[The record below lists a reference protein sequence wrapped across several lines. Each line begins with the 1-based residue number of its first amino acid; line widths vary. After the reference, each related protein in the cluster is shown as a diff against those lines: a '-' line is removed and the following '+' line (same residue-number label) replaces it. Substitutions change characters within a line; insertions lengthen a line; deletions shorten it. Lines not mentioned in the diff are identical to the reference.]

1 MITGLAHLPR
11 TPTSVR
17 LTARRT
23 SLWAPR
29 DVRKDATGVLRRSG
43 GGRHCPPSLDRRATV
58 GPTGS
63 AGPPSLP
70 ANRGVDQPSGTK
82 RLGVDSRSSS
92 GERRGSSGER
102 RAASGEA
109 RARTRGE
116 SADARRERGREA
128 RARRLSA
135 SRGESADARRER
147 GREARARTRGESA
160 DARRERG
167 REARARTR
175 GESAAALRF
184 ARRERGG
191 ATGRT
196 QAGCRTRRGGS
207 PVSGTKRPP
216 GRVPDTRRPRC
227 RMRTDAG
234 AVDGA
239 SPQSAPAQRLRT
251 PRGSGRAPT
260 G

>member
-29 DVRKDATGVLRRSG
+29 DVRKDATGVLRQSG

-92 GERRGSSGER
+92 GERR
-102 RAASGEA
+102 A
-109 RARTRGE
+109 
-116 SADARRERGREA
+116 ARRERGREA
-128 RARRLSA
+128 RART
-135 SRGESADARRER
+135 RGESAAALRFARRER

-175 GESAAALRF
+175 GESAD

-191 ATGRT
+191 SPLREAR
-196 QAGCRTRRGGS
+196 ARRRDG
-207 PVSGTKRPP
+207 PHA
-216 GRVPDTRRPRC
+216 GRVPDTARRLSGFGHEAAPGPGAGHEAAPVP
-227 RMRTDAG
+227 DANRRRG
-234 AVDGA
+234 RRRRLPPERAGSEAQNA
-239 SPQSAPAQRLRT
+239 SR
-251 PRGSGRAPT
+251 
-260 G
+260 